1 MVDCLEILC
10 AVDCWCV
17 VNFSCKCVERTNKAI
32 RWSKTRLSWVV
43 MMKLDCVRDGNFFC
57 LGVNSLLA
65 EIMFE
70 RYTSAETI
78 ASSVIPGF
86 ALTWFVVHY
95 DWDP

>member
-1 MVDCLEILC
+1 
-10 AVDCWCV
+10 
-17 VNFSCKCVERTNKAI
+17 
-32 RWSKTRLSWVV
+32 
-43 MMKLDCVRDGNFFC
+43 MMKLDCVRDGNFFR

-86 ALTWFVVHY
+86 ALDWFVVHY
-95 DWDP
+95 D